1 MLQALE
7 RAPRWSIKK
16 LTSTYLTLH
25 LSDIA
30 HAVGI
35 ESVDQ
40 VQALILDMVSVLS
53 YNIRVMLTSK
63 NAEQI
68 ASSEI
73 SAQLSADGTVSF
85 FDPRVTFNK
94 ADVDS
99 VLAHAQEQAALLASL
114 EREMARS
121 KEYLT
126 KVRIAFA
133 NLRCGVGP
141 ERCDA
146 LFPHVLPLVYR

>member
-1 MLQALE
+1 VLQALE

-35 ESVDQ
+35 ENVDQ
-40 VQALILDMVSVLS
+40 VRALILDMVSVLS
-53 YNIRVMLTSK
+53 YNIRMPVAVALFTSK
-63 NAEQI
+63 ITEQI

-85 FDPRVTFNK
+85 FDPRVSFNK

-121 KEYLT
+121 KEYLV
-126 KVRIAFA
+126 KVRIALA
-133 NLRCGVGP
+133 MC
-141 ERCDA
+141 
-146 LFPHVLPLVYR
+146 